1 MKGGYIMKIQS
12 ASDLRELLNN
22 KIKARESRERI
33 AAAKAEKEELAK
45 AIAFEKKK
53 EQKIESSAT
62 NFIAK
67 QVVKQ
72 MKLAVANEQP
82 HFELVAPREIDVY
95 DRIVHK
101 LKSSGYNI
109 KTYQVVINSVLESVI
124 HVQF

>member
-1 MKGGYIMKIQS
+1 MKIQS

-72 MKLAVANEQP
+72 MKLAVTNEQP

-101 LKSSGYNI
+101 LQSSGYNI

-124 HVQF
+124 HVEF